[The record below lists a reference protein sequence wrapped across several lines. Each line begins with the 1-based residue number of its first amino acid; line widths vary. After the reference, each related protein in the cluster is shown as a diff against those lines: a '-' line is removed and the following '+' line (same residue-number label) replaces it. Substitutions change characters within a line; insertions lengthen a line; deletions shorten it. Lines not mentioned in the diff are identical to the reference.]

1 MEINHIAKFH
11 DCAALINTNYQKNQ
25 YIDAD
30 DLSKLDNNICQYISK
45 YDVMPGDILFVG
57 SKNPGYPEYGFVII
71 DENKKPIFD
80 EFAYNLLYKIEK
92 LIKKYQINYTKAF
105 DEIAMSNH
113 ADIFFIEGVSERDS
127 VTQEY
132 QNAGLWFIQQNNN
145 QIPSQT
151 NIVVPNTQTYYSLIT
166 KCQTGAGREQYIKIT
181 NSVIGVRFRIWM
193 NKNNNSSW
201 NETWVN
207 GKIIDF
213 DQTYYEHVAELEDG
227 RKINI
232 NIERK
237 IKDEYDTGIKWFEF
251 IKID

>member
-1 MEINHIAKFH
+1 MTYCLLVQRI
-11 DCAALINTNYQKNQ
+11 
-25 YIDAD
+25 
-30 DLSKLDNNICQYISK
+30 LDN
-45 YDVMPGDILFVG
+45 
-57 SKNPGYPEYGFVII
+57 PEYGFVII

-105 DEIAMSNH
+105 DEIALSNH

-151 NIVVPNTQTYYSLIT
+151 NIILPDIQTYYSSIT
-166 KCQTGAGREQYIKIT
+166 KCTTGAGPEQYIKIT
-181 NSVIGVRFRIWM
+181 NSVIGVGFRIWM
-193 NKNNNSSW
+193 NKINNPSW
-201 NETWVN
+201 NETWVT

-237 IKDEYDTGIKWFEF
+237 IKDEYETGIKWFEF
-251 IKID
+251 IELD